1 MKQLTLAA
9 VGFERYA
16 KTTRRATFLAEMER
30 VVPWSALRR
39 LIEPFYPKPGNG
51 RPPIG
56 VERMLRIYFLQQWFN
71 LSDPAVEEALYDSL
85 AMRRFVDIDLGREP
99 VPDETTVCRFR
110 HLLEAHDLGQQLF
123 EEVQRHL
130 AAKGLKVATGTIVDA
145 TIISAP
151 SSTKNADKARD
162 PEMHQTKKG
171 NQWYFGMKAHFGV
184 DSRTKLIHAVVATPA
199 NVADSTVLPEL
210 LHGQEARVWG
220 DQAYRG
226 QRAVIRKHAPKA
238 SDFTNRRYRHRG
250 VVDEVERAKKPHQV
264 QSAGQGRACDR
275 GHQAGIRLCQGALS
289 RAEEE
294 HSPPA
299 GDLRARQP
307 VHGAPPSIALPSGV
321 MCPQTKPQPCKRHN
335 NASAPPNH
343 SVPWPVTKSPWPL
356 PCASPLFRCS
366 LVAVIATCDP
376 DEVGV

>member
-1 MKQLTLAA
+1 MMQFTLAV

-16 KTTRRATFLAEMER
+16 KTTRRAAFLAEMER
-30 VVPWSALRR
+30 VVPRSALCA

-51 RPPIG
+51 RPPVG

-71 LSDPAVEEALYDSL
+71 LSDPAVEEALYDSS
-85 AMRRFVDIDLGREP
+85 AMRRFVGIDLGREP

-123 EEVQRHL
+123 DEVRRHL

-151 SSTKNADKARD
+151 SSTKNGEKARD

-199 NVADSTVLPEL
+199 NAADSTVLPEL
-210 LHGQEARVWG
+210 LHGQETRVWG

-226 QRAVIRKHAPKA
+226 PAGRDPRACAQGSGLRQPPL
-238 SDFTNRRYRHRG
+238 SPSRCRRRG
-250 VVDEVERAKKPHQV
+250 RAGQKPHQV
-264 QSAGQGRACDR
+264 QGAGQDRTFDR
-275 GHQAGIRLCQGALS
+275 GHQAGIR
-289 RAEEE
+289 
-294 HSPPA
+294 
-299 GDLRARQP
+299 
-307 VHGAPPSIALPSGV
+307 
-321 MCPQTKPQPCKRHN
+321 
-335 NASAPPNH
+335 
-343 SVPWPVTKSPWPL
+343 
-356 PCASPLFRCS
+356 FR
-366 LVAVIATCDP
+366 
-376 DEVGV
+376 